1 MAKTSIQKLRVK
13 KEVISFIEVI
23 FDVLDQRE
31 DNVRKD
37 YLPVRDSDEQD
48 THWKTG
54 ELLWEDEEKTIPKMK
69 KVYDYV
75 EKPELTDEDKA
86 KLEAIEVIR
95 TALEKLV

>member
-23 FDVLDQRE
+23 FDVLDQKE
-31 DNVRKD
+31 ENVRKD
-37 YLPVRDSDEQD
+37 FLPVRDSDEQD
-48 THWKTG
+48 TNWKTG

-69 KVYDYV
+69 KEYDYV

-95 TALEKLV
+95 IALEKLV